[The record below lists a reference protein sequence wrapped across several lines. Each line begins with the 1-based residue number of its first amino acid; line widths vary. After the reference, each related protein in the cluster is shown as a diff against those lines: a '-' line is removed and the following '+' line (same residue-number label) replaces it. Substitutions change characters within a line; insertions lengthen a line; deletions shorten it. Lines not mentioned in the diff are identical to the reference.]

1 MNLTFLIIAAVL
13 LCCFFAAYLWFA
25 VINRRL
31 NDISFGSPFFGNV
44 FFPVWLVAFAGCT
57 ALYFLLPEQNDQL
70 FDISF
75 LNVAAAFISAACT
88 HRPLELCPVFSGGN
102 IKHPFAPSGF
112 YAF

>member
-44 FFPVWLVAFAGCT
+44 FFPVWLVAFAGGRR
-57 ALYFLLPEQNDQL
+57 L
-70 FDISF
+70 
-75 LNVAAAFISAACT
+75 SAVSACT

>member
-31 NDISFGSPFFGNV
+31 NDISFGSHFFGNV

-57 ALYFLLPEQNDQL
+57 ALYFLLPERL
-70 FDISF
+70 PP
-75 LNVAAAFISAACT
+75 SACCHGMHASPAGIMPC
-88 HRPLELCPVFSGGN
+88 F
-102 IKHPFAPSGF
+102 
-112 YAF
+112 

>member
-44 FFPVWLVAFAGCT
+44 FFRSGSSPLLD
-57 ALYFLLPEQNDQL
+57 ALPFIFCCRNKT
-70 FDISF
+70 ISCSTF
-75 LNVAAAFISAACT
+75 RF
-88 HRPLELCPVFSGGN
+88 
-102 IKHPFAPSGF
+102 
-112 YAF
+112 